1 VKLAIAAVLALANLR
16 AQIGPKPVPA
26 TSVEAGAAESPN
38 PKDLTEIKRVYV
50 EALAGDATAD
60 AIRQFLVAS
69 LQQLH
74 LFRLTDN
81 PDRADVVLRGAA
93 NDAEYTDQ
101 LDSQE
106 SVTARANGG
115 DFVGRTGTSRGSGG
129 YGGLAIGE
137 NEAVHMKTRKHEA
150 YASVRL
156 CNRDGDVLW
165 ATTQESHGAKFRGA
179 SADVAEKVVRQ
190 LQLDMNRLRLSTRP
204 ESSAAPNVVVQ
215 PCPGSKN

>member
-1 VKLAIAAVLALANLR
+1 VKLAVAAVLALVNLR

-50 EALAGDATAD
+50 EALSGDATAD

-106 SVTARANGG
+106 GVTARANGG

-137 NEAVHMKTRKHEA
+137 NEAVHMKTRLTLA
-150 YASVRL
+150 
-156 CNRDGDVLW
+156 
-165 ATTQESHGAKFRGA
+165 
-179 SADVAEKVVRQ
+179 
-190 LQLDMNRLRLSTRP
+190 
-204 ESSAAPNVVVQ
+204 
-215 PCPGSKN
+215 

>member
-1 VKLAIAAVLALANLR
+1 VRLVVAALLTLLSLR
-16 AQIGPKPVPA
+16 AEIGPKPPPA
-26 TSVEAGAAESPN
+26 TPGEAGAAPSFN
-38 PKDLTEIKRVYV
+38 PRDLTEVKRIYI
-50 EALAGDATAD
+50 EALSGDASAQ

-74 LFRLTDN
+74 LFWLTDN

-93 NDAEYTDQ
+93 NDTEYTEQ

-106 SVTARANGG
+106 GVAARANGG
-115 DFVGRTGTSRGSGG
+115 DFVGRSGTSRGSGG
-129 YGGLAIGE
+129 YGGLSIGE
-137 NEAVHMKTRKHEA
+137 NESVHIKSRKHEA

-190 LQLDMNRLRLSTRP
+190 LQLDMNRLHGAGQSR
-204 ESSAAPNVVVQ
+204 SAPDAAVPL
-215 PCPGSKN
+215 GLEK